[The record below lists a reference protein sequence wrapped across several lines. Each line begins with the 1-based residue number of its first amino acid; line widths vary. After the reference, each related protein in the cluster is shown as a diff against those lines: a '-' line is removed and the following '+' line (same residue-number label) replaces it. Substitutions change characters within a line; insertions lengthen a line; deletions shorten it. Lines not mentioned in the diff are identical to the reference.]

1 VSSVELPTAT
11 ARGEWILERTMDQG
25 DEADFVGELAR
36 ATSDA
41 TWKVVNPTF
50 LHLDS
55 EEAHEA
61 HALPHERGHPAYRFT
76 GSKLWALVGDGAIG
90 FDWTDLYAV
99 TADDQPLLDIS
110 CLGSTRW
117 QARTGDERLA
127 HILVAEGFEAM
138 DEAQWLWMGADRDD
152 SSDVDPAKSGVGSVA
167 RTFLWIFLVIPMT
180 LLALGI
186 AVLSMTQ
193 FPEKPGLGVVGLGC
207 AVLVGWVF
215 PRWML
220 GRLRQ

>member
-1 VSSVELPTAT
+1 MSEGDLPPAN
-11 ARGEWILERTMDQG
+11 ARGEWILQRAA
-25 DEADFVGELAR
+25 EADASAGFVGELAR

-41 TWKVVNPTF
+41 TWKIVNPTF
-50 LHLDS
+50 VHLDS
-55 EEAHEA
+55 DADYDA
-61 HALPHERGHPAYRFT
+61 HALPPERGHPAFRFP
-76 GSKLWALVGDGAIG
+76 GAMLWRLVSDGAIG
-90 FDWTDLYAV
+90 FDWTDLYAT
-99 TADDQPLLDIS
+99 TADGLPLLDVSSIDS
-110 CLGSTRW
+110 ARW

-127 HILVAEGFEAM
+127 QLLHAEGFTEM

-152 SSDVDPAKSGVGSVA
+152 SGDVDPAKSGVGSVA
-167 RTFLWIFLVIPMT
+167 RTFLWIFLVIPLT

-220 GRLRQ
+220 RRLD